1 MQPTISREKR
11 RIRDRQPAKTEPGTG
26 DVPAVGMSEKNHFR
40 PAAETSGGLLA
51 NTYEGF
57 LRMPVPV
64 VLTALWLGGMALLGS
79 CVLMIYALGTLLAQA
94 VAGV

>member
-1 MQPTISREKR
+1 MQPTISREERKV
-11 RIRDRQPAKTEPGTG
+11 RDRQPER
-26 DVPAVGMSEKNHFR
+26 SYFR

-64 VLTALWLGGMALLGS
+64 VLTALWLGGMVLLDS

>member
-1 MQPTISREKR
+1 MQPTISREERK
-11 RIRDRQPAKTEPGTG
+11 IRDRQPQR
-26 DVPAVGMSEKNHFR
+26 SYFR
-40 PAAETSGGLLA
+40 PATETSGGLLG

-64 VLTALWLGGMALLGS
+64 VLTALWLGGMVLVGS
-79 CVLMIYALGTLLAQA
+79 CVLMVYVLGTLLAQA

>member
-1 MQPTISREKR
+1 MQPTISREERK
-11 RIRDRQPAKTEPGTG
+11 IGDRQPERGY
-26 DVPAVGMSEKNHFR
+26 SR
-40 PAAETSGGLLA
+40 PAAKTSGGLLG

-64 VLTALWLGGMALLGS
+64 VLTALWLGGMVLVGS